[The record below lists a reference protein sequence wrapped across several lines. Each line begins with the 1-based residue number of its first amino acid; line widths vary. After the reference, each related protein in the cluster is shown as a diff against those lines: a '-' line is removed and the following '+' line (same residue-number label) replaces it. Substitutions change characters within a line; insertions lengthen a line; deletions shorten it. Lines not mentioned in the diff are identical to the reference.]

1 MSDKIG
7 ALKVTI
13 IIIIQDINTNQV
25 YELPCSYKLYASI
38 CNVLDQEIPVNL
50 KLTRASSWYH

>member
-1 MSDKIG
+1 MSDKSG

-13 IIIIQDINTNQV
+13 IIIIQANQI

-38 CNVLDQEIPVNL
+38 CNVLDQEIPVDL
-50 KLTRASSWYH
+50 KLARASSRYH

>member
-1 MSDKIG
+1 MPDEIG
-7 ALKVTI
+7 ALKVA

-38 CNVLDQEIPVNL
+38 YNVLNQDIPVDL
-50 KLTRASSWYH
+50 KLARASSR